1 MRTVIVLLVLAAG
14 GAGGYYYWRQ
24 RQAALQQAAVPQV
37 VTAKVERGPL
47 KVSVAANGRVVSNLD
62 VDIKCKASGEIVKLP
77 FDISDTVKKGE
88 LMLEV
93 DPVDQKR
100 AVDLADV
107 ALASSSAHLASAKQN
122 LVIAEQKLVTDKMRA
137 DPNLKSAQ
145 AKAERAR
152 IKADR
157 LKGALASNA
166 ATQEDYDTAE
176 TEATQALAERDIAK
190 AQIEELKTEEA
201 GLEVKRQ
208 DIKLAEAE
216 VKSDQIALDNAKQR
230 LIETKVMAPMDGVVV
245 SRLVQAGQIIA
256 SAVTNVGGGST
267 VLTLS
272 DLSHIY
278 TLGSMD
284 ESLIGDVKLDQ
295 PVMVKVD
302 AFPGRR
308 FRGKVVRIATR
319 GVNVSNVVSFEVK
332 IEIVDEKKTMLKPE
346 MTTDIEIIVAQKK
359 EALLVPVEALSRKQD
374 KSYVTVQKD
383 DGTKEERPVEIG
395 ASDRVK
401 TEILD
406 GAQEGETL
414 VLKKSGADSRFQGQ
428 GRAPN
433 PMQMMGA
440 GGRR

>member
-1 MRTVIVLLVLAAG
+1 VGKVIVLLVLLTGAG
-14 GAGGYYYWRQ
+14 GGYYYWRLK
-24 RQAALQQAAVPQV
+24 QAKPPDVAPV
-37 VTAKVERGPL
+37 VSAKVERGPL
-47 KVSVAANGRVVSNLD
+47 RVSVAANGRVVSNLD

-107 ALASSSAHLASAKQN
+107 ELASSSAHLASAKQN

-137 DPNLKSAQ
+137 EAGLQSAE
-145 AKAERAR
+145 AKYQRAR
-152 IKADR
+152 QKADR
-157 LKGALASNA
+157 LKGALASGA
-166 ATQEDYDTAE
+166 ATQEDYDAAE
-176 TEATQALAERDIAK
+176 TDTKQTAAELEIAK
-190 AQIEELKTEEA
+190 AQIQELKTEEA

-216 VKSDQIALDNAKQR
+216 VRSDQIALDNAKQR

-245 SRLVQAGQIIA
+245 SRLVQTGQIIA

-272 DLSHIY
+272 DLSHVFA
-278 TLGSMD
+278 LGSVD
-284 ESLIGDVKLDQ
+284 ESDIGNVKLGQ
-295 PVMVKVD
+295 PVLVTVD

-319 GVNVSNVVSFEVK
+319 GVNVSNVVTFEVK

-346 MTTDIEIIVAQKK
+346 MTTDIEIIVAQKD
-359 EALLVPVEALSRKQD
+359 ETLLVPVEALSRKQG
-374 KSYVTVQKD
+374 KSYITVQKD

-414 VLKKSGADSRFQGQ
+414 VLKKGGADSRWQGQ
-428 GRAPN
+428 GRP
-433 PMQMMGA
+433 PMGPMGPMFG

>member
-1 MRTVIVLLVLAAG
+1 VLVILAAG
-14 GAGGYYYWRQ
+14 GGGGYYWWSQ
-24 RQAALQQAAVPQV
+24 KQAALKPDTAATPP
-37 VTAKVERGPL
+37 AKVERGPL
-47 KVSVAANGRVVSNLD
+47 KVSVNANGRVVSNLD

-77 FDISDTVKKGE
+77 FDVSDTVKKGE

-107 ALASSSAHLASAKQN
+107 ALASSSAQLASARQN

-137 DPNLKSAQ
+137 DAGLQSAE
-145 AKAERAR
+145 AKYQRAR
-152 IKADR
+152 QKADR
-157 LKGALASNA
+157 LKGALASGA
-166 ATQEDYDTAE
+166 ATQEDYDAAE
-176 TEATQALAERDIAK
+176 TDAKQTAAEVEVAK
-190 AQIEELKTEEA
+190 AQIQELKTEEA

-216 VKSDQIALDNAKQR
+216 VKSDQIALDNSKQR
-230 LIETKVMAPMDGVVV
+230 LMETKVMAPMDGTVV

-278 TLGSMD
+278 TLGAVD
-284 ESLIGDVKLDQ
+284 ESDIGNVKLDQ
-295 PVMVKVD
+295 LVMVGAD
-302 AFPGRR
+302 AFPNRK

-319 GVNVSNVVSFEVK
+319 GVNVSNVVTFEVK
-332 IEIVDEKKTMLKPE
+332 IEIVDDKKGLLKPE
-346 MTTDIEIIVAQKK
+346 MTTNIEIIIAQKD
-359 EALLVPVEALSRKQD
+359 EALLVPVEALSRKQG
-374 KSYVTVQKD
+374 KSYITVQKD
-383 DGTKEERPVEIG
+383 DGTKEERAVEVG

-401 TEILD
+401 TEIVS
-406 GAQEGETL
+406 GAQEGEVV
-414 VLKKSGADSRFQGQ
+414 VLKKSGSESRWQGGQ
-428 GRAPN
+428 GRPPN
-433 PMQMMGA
+433 PMQMMGGG